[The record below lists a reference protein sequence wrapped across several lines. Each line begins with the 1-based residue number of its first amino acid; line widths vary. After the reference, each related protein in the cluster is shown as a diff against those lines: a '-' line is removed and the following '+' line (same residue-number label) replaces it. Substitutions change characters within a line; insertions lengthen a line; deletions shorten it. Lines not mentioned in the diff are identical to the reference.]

1 MLENRLPTLTKILRS
16 ELLGYEHIRKQY
28 ENAIDDRKSMNK
40 GIVIFTLVFAAMS
53 FENVW
58 RAANFM
64 EAWAYPVVEDQ
75 RPDDITFSSDY
86 EVPESAK
93 KNDKLLARMEA
104 GPGLLC
110 QSLIC
115 MLLMIVNNVVWVR
128 RREFSGAWH
137 TVHYFIAAA
146 VLMLYL
152 PRKAWWPAMNGVKF
166 ISTAMNIFIF

>member
-1 MLENRLPTLTKILRS
+1 
-16 ELLGYEHIRKQY
+16 
-28 ENAIDDRKSMNK
+28 
-40 GIVIFTLVFAAMS
+40 MS
-53 FENVW
+53 FENAW

-64 EAWAYPVVEDQ
+64 EAWAYPVVENQ

-86 EVPESAK
+86 EVPESTK

-115 MLLMIVNNVVWVR
+115 MLLMIVNNVIWVR
-128 RREFSGAWH
+128 RREFSGARH

-146 VLMLYL
+146 VLILYL

-166 ISTAMNIFIF
+166 MATAMNVFIFQLLLG